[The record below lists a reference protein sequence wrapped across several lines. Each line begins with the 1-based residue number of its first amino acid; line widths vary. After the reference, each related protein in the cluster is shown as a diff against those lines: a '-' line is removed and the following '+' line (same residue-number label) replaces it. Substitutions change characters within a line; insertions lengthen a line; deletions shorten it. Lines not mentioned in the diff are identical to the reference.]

1 MQGERIVTAEAAGP
15 TAKRLARE
23 VRAMLGSRSIVLVGM
38 MGSGKSS
45 IGRRLAAALELP
57 FSDADT
63 AIEQAAGMTVE
74 DIFAT
79 HGEPY
84 FRDGEERV
92 IKRLLQNGPQVVA
105 TGGGAVLSAKTRAEC
120 AKNGISVWL
129 KAPVELLLQRVSRRD
144 NRPLL
149 KTADPRAVLTRLLSE
164 REAYY
169 AQATLIF
176 ESRDGPHEA
185 AVEDMLSLLASY
197 LARGGASAK
206 QDAPACHNQDEDE
219 EQS

>member
-1 MQGERIVTAEAAGP
+1 MTAEPAGA
-15 TAKRLARE
+15 TVKRLARE
-23 VRAMLGSRSIVLVGM
+23 VRASLGNRSIVLVGM

-45 IGRRLAAALELP
+45 IGRRLASALDLP

-63 AIEQAAGMTVE
+63 AIEQAAGMTVD

-92 IKRLLQNGPQVVA
+92 IKRLLQGGPQVVA
-105 TGGGAVLSAKTRAEC
+105 TGGGAVISAKTRARF
-120 AKNGISVWL
+120 AASGITVWL
-129 KAPVELLLQRVSRRD
+129 RAPVDILLQRVSRRG

-149 KTADPRAVLTRLLSE
+149 KTSDPRAVLTRLLSE

-169 AQATLIF
+169 AGADLIY
-176 ESRDGPHEA
+176 ESRDGPHEV
-185 AVEDMLSLLASY
+185 AVEGILSLLASY
-197 LARGGASAK
+197 LARRAAPAR
-206 QDAPACHNQDEDE
+206 QDAPVAPSNSE
-219 EQS
+219 ERS

>member
-23 VRAMLGSRSIVLVGM
+23 VRGMLGSRSIVLVGM

-92 IKRLLQNGPQVVA
+92 IKRLLQSGPQVVA

-129 KAPVELLLQRVSRRD
+129 KAPVDLLLQRVSRRD

-169 AQATLIF
+169 AEATLDL
-176 ESRDGPHEA
+176 RKPRRP
-185 AVEDMLSLLASY
+185 
-197 LARGGASAK
+197 ARGGCGR
-206 QDAPACHNQDEDE
+206 DAVAARFLSCAGRRKC
-219 EQS
+219 